1 MLYSCVGTQTAGAK
15 TALGVVATAAVR
27 PRIRE
32 YTLSNIGTVSTDSGF
47 QVQLKRFTA
56 AGTST
61 AITPAPSDSG
71 DPAATFTAGSNHSAE
86 PTYTANTTLEDV
98 AVNPRGTFNWK
109 SYDPSADFVA
119 PATAAN
125 GFGWLVNALGG
136 ATTVN
141 VKAIVMQ

>member
-1 MLYSCVGTQTAGAK
+1 MLYTCVGTQTAAAK
-15 TALGVVATAAVR
+15 SALGVVATAAVR
-27 PRIRE
+27 PRLVE
-32 YTLSNIGTVSTDSGF
+32 FTLSNIGTVSVDSAF

-61 AITPAPSDSG
+61 AITPAPGDSG

-86 PTYTANTTLEDV
+86 PTYTANTTYKDV
-98 AVNPRGTFNWK
+98 AVNPRGTWNWK
-109 SYDPSADFVA
+109 AYEQRAELVA

-136 ATTVN
+136 AVAVN
-141 VKAIVMQ
+141 VDAGVMQ

>member
-1 MLYSCVGTQTAGAK
+1 MLYTCVGTQTAAAK
-15 TALGVVATAAVR
+15 SALGVVATAAVR
-27 PRIRE
+27 PRIMGFV
-32 YTLSNIGTVSTDSGF
+32 LSNIGLVSTDSGF
-47 QVQLKRFTA
+47 QIQLKRFTA

-61 AITPAPSDSG
+61 AITPAPADSG

-86 PTYTANTTLEDV
+86 PTYTANTVIADI
-98 AVNPRGTFNWK
+98 AVNPRSTVKWTPD
-109 SYDPSADFVA
+109 DPSAPPTA

-141 VKAIVMQ
+141 VNASITQ